1 MAYPVNDLV
10 LEIGEIGITG
20 NIIPAHWYQALTF
33 DNGKPNFVAV
43 TLLSEIVYWYRPKIQ
58 KDESTGL
65 VKPPQKKF
73 KADFLQRNTKQFAA
87 QFGFSDKQAR
97 DGLRFLEDK
106 GIIKRHLRTLTL
118 ESGLVLSNV
127 LFVELIS
134 SGLKK
139 LQKIHT
145 YGHAGQDLLPPT
157 SNPIDMQGGTYTETT
172 SKTST
177 EKDNVS
183 TLPSF
188 KKTNEKRKKDIV
200 STLPSSKKKVKPK
213 AFPSPNRFVKS
224 LSPDQRKIH
233 NQLVAFKPEWGKP
246 LESDAVSAWFNMS
259 PAFTIKQVKD
269 AFTIYKQDVV
279 EAKGRGGRVDSMG
292 ATMRGAM
299 NKGRTPRNDDAEF
312 NRAHAERVAAKYPWM
327 QVLQR
332 YVKVEAGVVKG
343 EVELNQTKQQF
354 ITQLDSLTQ
363 KAILYA

>member
-157 SNPIDMQGGTYTETT
+157 SNPIDMQGGTYTETS

-177 EKDNVS
+177 EKDNVL
-183 TLPSF
+183 TVPSS
-188 KKTNEKRKKDIV
+188 KKTNEKRKKDNNLENRKKNKTIFGQAK
-200 STLPSSKKKVKPK
+200 STKVNKCQPSQ
-213 AFPSPNRFVKS
+213 SPMPTLSVTNANPLSHRTFCKS
-224 LSPDQRKIH
+224 LSFNFKIGGK
-233 NQLVAFKPEWGKP
+233 QL
-246 LESDAVSAWFNMS
+246 
-259 PAFTIKQVKD
+259 
-269 AFTIYKQDVV
+269 
-279 EAKGRGGRVDSMG
+279 
-292 ATMRGAM
+292 
-299 NKGRTPRNDDAEF
+299 
-312 NRAHAERVAAKYPWM
+312 
-327 QVLQR
+327 
-332 YVKVEAGVVKG
+332 
-343 EVELNQTKQQF
+343 
-354 ITQLDSLTQ
+354 
-363 KAILYA
+363 

>member
-157 SNPIDMQGGTYTETT
+157 SNPIDMQGGTYTETS

-183 TLPSF
+183 TLPFF

-200 STLPSSKKKVKPK
+200 STLPSSKKTNEKRKKDNNLENRKKNKTIFGQAKSTKVNKCQ
-213 AFPSPNRFVKS
+213 PSQSPMPTLSVTNANPLSHRTFCKS
-224 LSPDQRKIH
+224 LSFNFKIGGK
-233 NQLVAFKPEWGKP
+233 QL
-246 LESDAVSAWFNMS
+246 
-259 PAFTIKQVKD
+259 
-269 AFTIYKQDVV
+269 
-279 EAKGRGGRVDSMG
+279 
-292 ATMRGAM
+292 
-299 NKGRTPRNDDAEF
+299 
-312 NRAHAERVAAKYPWM
+312 
-327 QVLQR
+327 
-332 YVKVEAGVVKG
+332 
-343 EVELNQTKQQF
+343 
-354 ITQLDSLTQ
+354 
-363 KAILYA
+363 